1 MFEAV
6 SGNVGLRLALII
18 IFFLGIG
25 VMLVAPFLRRYHKTS
40 LALACG
46 AAAVLTVAIV
56 GLIRV
61 DPRIG
66 QAAIES
72 NRREYLFVLACESPV
87 LVLALISFK
96 YYKWAF
102 WLGWAINLLFAMFVA
117 VIVVWL
123 EFFWHW

>member
-1 MFEAV
+1 MT
-6 SGNVGLRLALII
+6 I
-18 IFFLGIG
+18 IFFFGLGL
-25 VMLVAPFLRRYHKTS
+25 MLIAPLLRRYHKAS
-40 LALACG
+40 LALGCG
-46 AAAVLTVAIV
+46 AAAVLMVTTV
-56 GLIRV
+56 GLVHV

-72 NRREYLFVLACESPV
+72 NRREYLFILACELPV
-87 LVLALISFK
+87 LVLALVSCK